1 MIARLWKYGQH
12 VLVLAGLMA
21 AWHLVTTS
29 MNDPMFPTPERVW
42 DSFTRTWE
50 DGSLVDAVRD
60 SNGALVRGLALGIPA
75 GIVLGMLAGYFRTID
90 RILSP
95 YINMMLVVPMVALVP
110 ILIIVFGLGTSARV
124 AVIVLFV
131 LPDVLVNT
139 RGGVRLVDRQLLMM
153 ARSYGGSTLG
163 VFRTLLLPTAFPSV
177 MTGIRIGIGR
187 GITGM
192 IVVELTLVA
201 SGMGGFIMEALGRF
215 RAGHMVVMILV
226 IGLEAVI
233 LTTLCVLAER
243 RVLRRMG
250 V

>member
-1 MIARLWKYGQH
+1 MIAKLWRYGQH
-12 VLVLAGLMA
+12 VLVFAGLMLT
-21 AWHLVTTS
+21 WHLVTTS

-42 DSFTRTWE
+42 DSFTRTWS
-50 DGSLVDAVRD
+50 DGSLMEAFRD
-60 SNGALVRGLALGIPA
+60 SNSALFTGLALAVPT
-75 GIVLGMLAGYFRTID
+75 GIVLGMLAGYFRTVD
-90 RILSP
+90 RILAP
-95 YINMMLVVPMVALVP
+95 YVNVMLVVPMVALVP
-110 ILIIVFGLGTSARV
+110 ILIIVFGLGTAARV

-139 RGGVRLVDRQLLMM
+139 RGGVRLADRQLLMM
-153 ARSYGGSTLG
+153 ARSYGGSTFG

-177 MTGIRIGIGR
+177 MTGLRIGIGR

-215 RAGHMVVMILV
+215 RAGHMIVMILV
-226 IGLEAVI
+226 IGLEAIV
-233 LTTLCVLAER
+233 LTTLCVLGER

-250 V
+250 A

>member
-1 MIARLWKYGQH
+1 MTARVWRVGQH
-12 VLVLAGLMA
+12 VLLFGVLMA

-42 DSFTRTWE
+42 QSFRRTWD

-60 SNGALVRGLALGIPA
+60 SNRALLRGLLIAVPA
-75 GIVLGMLAGYFRTID
+75 GVVLGMLCGHFRIVD

-95 YINMMLVVPMVALVP
+95 YTNIMLVVPMVALVP
-110 ILIIVFGLGTSARV
+110 ILIIVFGLGTAARV

-139 RGGVRLVDRQLLMM
+139 RGGVRLADRQLLMM
-153 ARSYGGSTLG
+153 ARSYGGTTTG
-163 VFRTLLLPTAFPSV
+163 IFRTVLLPTAFPSV

-192 IVVELTLVA
+192 IVVELTLIA
-201 SGMGGFIMEALGRF
+201 SGMGGFIMDALGRF
-215 RAGHMVVMILV
+215 RAAHMIVMILV
-226 IGLEAVI
+226 IGLEAVV
-233 LTTLCVLAER
+233 LTTACVFAER
-243 RVLRRMG
+243 RALRRMG
-250 V
+250 A